1 MHSSFFL
8 PQRLAVSKIN
18 CLYHFTQTHIG
29 KKSDP
34 CSIPLR
40 ERTDMKAIIPAAG
53 QETRLYPQTNTKPK
67 IMVQLAGKPILGHT
81 LSSLA
86 DTRINDVVIIVGGP
100 MQELITEYIEQSFG
114 DIFSFSFVE
123 QESAEAYDTASIR
136 PRMLFMMNRC
146 S

>member
-1 MHSSFFL
+1 
-8 PQRLAVSKIN
+8 
-18 CLYHFTQTHIG
+18 
-29 KKSDP
+29 
-34 CSIPLR
+34 
-40 ERTDMKAIIPAAG
+40 MKAIIPAAG